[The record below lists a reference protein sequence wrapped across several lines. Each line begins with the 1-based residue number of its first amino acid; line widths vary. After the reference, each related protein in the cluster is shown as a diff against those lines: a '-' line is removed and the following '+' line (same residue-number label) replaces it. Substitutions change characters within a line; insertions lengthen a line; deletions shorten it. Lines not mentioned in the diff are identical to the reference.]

1 LLDNVCKKNRFTS
14 DKVNLCETISEG
26 TMTVGLSKALNY
38 LANQLIDLQD
48 IPNNSSLSLVNKFN
62 DLILL

>member
-1 LLDNVCKKNRFTS
+1 
-14 DKVNLCETISEG
+14 
-26 TMTVGLSKALNY
+26 MTVGLSKALNY

-48 IPNNSSLSLVNKFN
+48 IPNNSSLSLVDKFN